1 MSLLPQGN
9 VFPLSLATKSSTIIR
24 ARRLFPFGF
33 RDGLGRKAGA
43 NIIPAPQNHFV
54 YVTALACSDRLK
66 QIFLI
71 VLALSLFAEPDEVWW
86 D

>member
-1 MSLLPQGN
+1 MSLLPHGN

-24 ARRLFPFGF
+24 ARRLFPYGF

-43 NIIPAPQNHFV
+43 NVIPAPQNHFV

-71 VLALSLFAEPDEVWW
+71 VLALPLFAEPDEVWW